1 MEKTIALIIHTFVGK
16 AISLI
21 FSMLS
26 RLLKTFLPRSK
37 RLSISW
43 LQSNSALTLKPKKL
57 KSVTVSIF
65 SPIHHEVME
74 QDAMIL
80 GFWMLSFKP
89 AFSLSSFTFIK
100 RLFGSSSLSAI
111 RVVSFS
117 YLRLLI
123 FLLAILIPAWASS
136 SLAFH
141 MMYSARKLNKQD
153 DNIQPW
159 RTPFPI
165 LNQFI
170 VPCPILT
177 VAPWPTYK
185 FLRRQVRWSDILIS
199 SRIFHS
205 LLWFHTLKA

>member
-123 FLLAILIPAWASS
+123 FLPASWFQ
-136 SLAFH
+136 LVIH
-141 MMYSARKLNKQD
+141 SA
-153 DNIQPW
+153 W
-159 RTPFPI
+159 RFTW
-165 LNQFI
+165 
-170 VPCPILT
+170 C
-177 VAPWPTYK
+177 
-185 FLRRQVRWSDILIS
+185 
-199 SRIFHS
+199 
-205 LLWFHTLKA
+205 TLHRS